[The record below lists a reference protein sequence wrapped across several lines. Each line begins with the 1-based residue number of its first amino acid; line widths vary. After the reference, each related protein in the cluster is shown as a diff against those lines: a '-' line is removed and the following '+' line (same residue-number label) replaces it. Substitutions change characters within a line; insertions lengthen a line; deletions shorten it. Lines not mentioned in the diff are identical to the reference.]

1 MSPNPVTQK
10 QLIKA
15 ISKQYKMPQ
24 WMPGI
29 PAFVIKALMGKMAN
43 ILFDS
48 IRVSSTYAQ
57 DQGFCFNFP
66 TLQEALQDLLPLSLK
81 K

>member
-1 MSPNPVTQK
+1 
-10 QLIKA
+10 
-15 ISKQYKMPQ
+15 MPQ

-29 PAFVIKALMGKMAN
+29 PAFVIKAVMGKMAN

-48 IRVSSTYAQ
+48 IRVSSAHAQ
-57 DQGFCFNFP
+57 ELGFSFDFP
-66 TLQEALQDLLPLSLK
+66 TLQEALQDLLPLNLK